1 MMRVR
6 LLTALAGPTVDARPG
21 DVIECDEATA
31 HRLIE
36 RGMAEPVESVE
47 ETAVQSEVELAST
60 RPAVTRG
67 RKRKN

>member
-47 ETAVQSEVELAST
+47 EAAVPPEVEVAST
-60 RPAVTRG
+60 RPAMTRG

>member
-31 HRLIE
+31 QRLIY
-36 RGMAEPVESVE
+36 RGMAESVE
-47 ETAVQSEVELAST
+47 ATEEIAVQPAVEVAST

-67 RKRKN
+67 RRQKN